1 VELSWGSPA
10 ARGLSQRCRVRRIGL
25 ARSGAVRAD
34 RVHGLRLSRVPISRQ
49 VGLCRACRVRRRRP
63 AGRWAAV
70 RFVRQQLAKCRQV
83 RAASLHDHVTRRRIG
98 SPSTWRNSSAATT
111 VYAARYSCARRD
123 EPDRRMGDR
132 QRVVDITERVLTGS
146 LAVAFILGRL
156 PNASLLGK
164 RCHSNNVWIKFN
176 VRRWSRSQQDSN

>member
-1 VELSWGSPA
+1 LLIEFMVFVWVGFPFPD
-10 ARGLSQRCRVRRIGL
+10 
-25 ARSGAVRAD
+25 RSGFAALVESD
-34 RVHGLRLSRVPISRQ
+34 DDGQLD
-49 VGLCRACRVRRRRP
+49 G
-63 AGRWAAV
+63 GAAV
-70 RFVRQQLAKCRQV
+70 RFVRQQLAQCRQV
-83 RAASLHDHVTRRRIG
+83 RAASLHDCVTRRRIG

-123 EPDRRMGDR
+123 EPDRRVGDR

-146 LAVAFILGRL
+146 LAGAFILGRL

-176 VRRWSRSQQDSN
+176 VRRWSRSQQDSNFT